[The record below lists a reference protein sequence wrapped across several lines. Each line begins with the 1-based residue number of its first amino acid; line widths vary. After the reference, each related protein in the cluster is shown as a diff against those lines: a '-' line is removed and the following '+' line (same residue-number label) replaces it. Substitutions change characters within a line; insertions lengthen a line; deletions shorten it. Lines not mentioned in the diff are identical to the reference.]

1 MNFIYGLSESACVL
15 LCISRF
21 KTAFFYP
28 EKFIIIDEDD
38 YRNLPAEDQKT
49 CLSLPQVPVSG
60 IHKKF
65 FDFINNSVL
74 RNKYLRL
81 LRSAKDEE
89 AESCSF
95 WALLNSEHLTEEYR
109 RFEEKYLI
117 AFAKEWCQECG
128 ISCTDKPIDFW
139 HRRREKRQ
147 D

>member
-1 MNFIYGLSESACVL
+1 MDYLNLHACYYAFL
-15 LCISRF
+15 AL
-21 KTAFFYP
+21 KPHFFYP
-28 EKFIIIDEDD
+28 EKFIIIDKDD

-60 IHKKF
+60 IHKEF

-95 WALLNSEHLTEEYR
+95 WTLLNSEHLTEEYR

>member
-1 MNFIYGLSESACVL
+1 MDYLNLHACYYAFL
-15 LCISRF
+15 AL
-21 KTAFFYP
+21 KPHFFYP

-60 IHKKF
+60 IHKEF

-89 AESCSF
+89 VESRSF
-95 WALLNSEHLTEEYR
+95 WALLNSERLTEEYR
-109 RFEEKYLI
+109 RFEEKN
-117 AFAKEWCQECG
+117 
-128 ISCTDKPIDFW
+128 T
-139 HRRREKRQ
+139 
-147 D
+147 

>member
-1 MNFIYGLSESACVL
+1 MDYLNLHACYYAFL
-15 LCISRF
+15 AL
-21 KTAFFYP
+21 KPHFFYP

-60 IHKKF
+60 IH
-65 FDFINNSVL
+65 
-74 RNKYLRL
+74 NKYLRL

-95 WALLNSEHLTEEYR
+95 WTLLNSEHLTEEYR
-109 RFEEKYLI
+109 HFEEKYLI

-147 D
+147 G